1 MNTIPTCS
9 IIILN
14 YNGREHLRYL
24 LPTVR
29 QAVKQHPTP
38 VPVVVVDNRST
49 EPDVAYLQEHF
60 PEVEVMVAE
69 RNDYLFSLNPI
80 VASRDEDVVIL
91 LNNDMRVDP
100 GFIAPLLR
108 HFDDPD
114 VFAAIPQIYDWE
126 GTVCT
131 NGQRIA
137 HLRRFIFYT
146 TFDNTVVRPSY
157 TLEAGCG
164 AFRREHFAAL
174 GGYDPLYRPG
184 YWEDVD
190 LSYRAWMRGWRCI
203 YEPRSAIYHRVR
215 ATFGK
220 QIQESRHR
228 RLDIRNQILFTLK
241 NIGGWGFVLAYLAL
255 LPIRAVRQL
264 ADGDSDTA
272 LATWAG
278 LPLLSQALQARRRDV
293 VQQRMPPRAVEAAI
307 REPFAAEN
315 STPLASPSP
324 ALTCNEDRR

>member
-14 YNGREHLRYL
+14 YNGREHLEHL

-29 QAVKQHPTP
+29 QAVSQHPTP

-49 EPDVAYLQEHF
+49 EPDVAYLQKHF
-60 PEVEVMVAE
+60 PEIEVVVAE

-80 VASRDEDVVIL
+80 VASRAEDVVIL

-126 GTVCT
+126 GTLCT
-131 NGQRIA
+131 NGQRLA
-137 HLRRFIFYT
+137 HLRRFLFYT
-146 TFDNTVVRPSY
+146 TFDSSVVQASY

-164 AFRREHFAAL
+164 AFHRERFEAL

-190 LSYRAWMRGWRCI
+190 LSYRAWTRGWKSV
-203 YEPRSAIYHRVR
+203 YEPQSVLYHRVR
-215 ATFGK
+215 ATFGR
-220 QIQESRHR
+220 QVQESRHR
-228 RLDIRNQILFTLK
+228 RLDARNQILFTLK
-241 NIGGWGFVLAYLAL
+241 NVGGWGFVLGYLAL
-255 LPIRAVRQL
+255 LPARMARRLAAGDRDLAMAIWAGVPLLLRALQRRRRNTVQRRMSPRVIEASIRAPC
-264 ADGDSDTA
+264 AAKNAPSGH
-272 LATWAG
+272 
-278 LPLLSQALQARRRDV
+278 LLSTLSGNAD
-293 VQQRMPPRAVEAAI
+293 QR
-307 REPFAAEN
+307 
-315 STPLASPSP
+315 
-324 ALTCNEDRR
+324 